1 VRFTV
6 EASGRVSH
14 AEADASVPKRL
25 ARPAVDAI
33 LQWQFAPLPQP
44 RTVDVEIAF
53 RRD

>member
-6 EASGRVSH
+6 ETDGTVSK
-14 AEADASVPKRL
+14 AAAAADVPLRL
-25 ARPAVDAI
+25 ARPATDAI

-53 RRD
+53 RRE